1 MEKITKDTTISE
13 VLMKNPKAGEILAAH
28 GFHCV
33 GCPMSQMETLEI
45 GAKAHGVKVEDLI
58 KELNK

>member
-1 MEKITKDTTISE
+1 MKITKDMTISE
-13 VLMKNPKAGEILAAH
+13 ILMKNPKAREILANH

-45 GAKAHGVKVEDLI
+45 GAKAHGVKIEELL

>member
-1 MEKITKDTTISE
+1 MKITKDMTISE
-13 VLMKNPKAGEILAAH
+13 ILAKKPEAGEILAKH

-45 GAKAHGVKVEDLI
+45 GAKAHGVDVKKLL
-58 KELNK
+58 KELNSK